1 MKLNLCFCSLIR
13 DIEIPLLILE
23 ISNNVGQ
30 YKLHNTPD
38 RLLLTTVP
46 LVRTTL
52 TKVLI
57 VIFSLI
63 SMLSI
68 LLYFNCWGRILFM
81 KFNTEFSK
89 LWVDFQIVLCRL
101 DTRHFYKLQITMAN
115 SFEFMFL
122 FPDRGYRNTS
132 THFAT
137 RGPFV
142 GNKEFAIV
150 ICNL

>member
-1 MKLNLCFCSLIR
+1 MLSITPPMQFMSIMINMS
-13 DIEIPLLILE
+13 PE

-68 LLYFNCWGRILFM
+68 LLYFNCWGQSGIKHLKQMKLNLCFCSPIRDIEIPLLILP
-81 KFNTEFSK
+81 
-89 LWVDFQIVLCRL
+89 LV
-101 DTRHFYKLQITMAN
+101 
-115 SFEFMFL
+115 
-122 FPDRGYRNTS
+122 
-132 THFAT
+132 
-137 RGPFV
+137 GPLLEI
-142 GNKEFAIV
+142 K
-150 ICNL
+150 NLPL

>member
-1 MKLNLCFCSLIR
+1 MTLPGLEPTIYR
-13 DIEIPLLILE
+13 TRGEHAILYATNAVMSIMINMSPE
-23 ISNNVGQ
+23 ISNKVGQ

-57 VIFSLI
+57 VSFPLI

-115 SFEFMFL
+115 SL
-122 FPDRGYRNTS
+122 FPTK
-132 THFAT
+132 
-137 RGPFV
+137 GPRV
-142 GNKEFAIV
+142 AK
-150 ICNL
+150 